1 MLLEVYAH
9 RTKYEF
15 PIPVVIGIDF
25 AQLHII
31 ELRIGFVVF
40 KIVRDMSL
48 EFSNI

>member
-9 RTKYEF
+9 RTKSEF
-15 PIPVVIGIDF
+15 PIPVVIEIDF

-40 KIVRDMSL
+40 KIVRSTL
-48 EFSNI
+48 FEFFKV

>member
-40 KIVRDMSL
+40 KIVRNTL
-48 EFSNI
+48 FEFSNI

>member
-40 KIVRDMSL
+40 KTVRNTL
-48 EFSNI
+48 FEFFKV